1 MTQAAPQLIQSL
13 VRRIETLEEQKDE
26 IKDDIA
32 SVYAEAK
39 SEGLDVKILRK
50 LIAIRKQDEHEREEE
65 DMLLETY
72 MSALGMAPQFE
83 EAAE

>member
-50 LIAIRKQDEHEREEE
+50 LIAIRRKDEQKREEE

-72 MSALGMAPQFE
+72 LAALGMVPQFE